1 MKALKKLALAL
12 RAPALGLAI
21 SLLLTSVLLLVL
33 GESPMVLAKALGT
46 TLFTDFGLGYTLYYA
61 TPLIFTGLSVA
72 VAFHCGLFNIG
83 AEGQLYLG
91 TIAVVALAS
100 VFPNLPWPIAFPMGI
115 AISALVGGVWGGAVG
130 VLKAKRGSHEVIVT
144 ILMNFIAIFLVDY
157 AILYLFKDP
166 DIQGPETITVNAGYH
181 LPLLND
187 MAHWVGLDLFH
198 STPVNF
204 ALLIAI
210 ACAGLCYLFLF
221 FTTYGYELR
230 SVGQSPTA
238 ARFAGIS
245 VSKNTIVAFFLSGG
259 LAGLVGVNEVMGYQH
274 KVVEGFSPGYGF
286 TGIAVALLA
295 RNHPLGLIFSALLFG
310 ALQNSARE
318 LEFESEKVT
327 KELSL
332 VLQGMLIAFVA
343 SHYLLEKWL
352 KRKPKESKG
361 A

>member
-1 MKALKKLALAL
+1 MKAFRKLLLAL

-21 SLLLTSVLLLVL
+21 SLALCSLLLLVL
-33 GESPMVLAKALGT
+33 GESPMVLVRALKT
-46 TLFTDFGLGYTLYYA
+46 TLLSDFGLGYTLYYA
-61 TPLIFTGLSVA
+61 TPLIFTGLA
-72 VAFHCGLFNIG
+72 VALSFHCGLFNIG

-91 TIAVVALAS
+91 TVGIIALAS

-115 AISALVGGVWGGAVG
+115 AVSALVGGLWGGAAG
-130 VLKAKRGSHEVIVT
+130 LLKAKRGSHEVIVT
-144 ILMNFIAIFLVDY
+144 ILMNFVAIYLVDY

-166 DIQGPETITVNAGYH
+166 EIQGPETITVKAGYH
-181 LPLLND
+181 LPLLHD
-187 MAHWVGLDLFH
+187 VSRLLGLDWFK
-198 STPVNF
+198 STPVSF
-204 ALLIAI
+204 ALFVAI
-210 ACAGLCYLFLF
+210 GCAILCHLFLF
-221 FTTYGYELR
+221 FTTYGYEMR
-230 SVGQSPTA
+230 AVGHNPTA

-245 VSKNTIVAFFLSGG
+245 VSRNTILAFFLSGAM
-259 LAGLVGVNEVMGYQH
+259 AGMVGVNEIMGYQH
-274 KVVEGFSPGYGF
+274 KLVEGFSPGYGF

-332 VLQGMLIAFVA
+332 VLQGTLIAFVA
-343 SHYLLEKWL
+343 SHYLIEKLL
-352 KRKPKESKG
+352 KRNKKEGTG